1 MRPDSMKKFDMLFLG
16 ALAVGV
22 TNFALSY
29 GRISALMEQQMAEAG
44 VVGMGNTALLVGAG
58 IGFALMLGL
67 WFLVSRLRIEFIKW
81 ILLLLVVYNAAMLP
95 QSVAQSL
102 AGESAISALL
112 GVVAL
117 ALQVAALWFLFRPA
131 SKAWLSSKG
140 E

>member
-22 TNFALSY
+22 ANFALSY
-29 GRISALMEQQMAEAG
+29 GRFSALMEQQMAQAG
-44 VVGMGNTALLVGAG
+44 VEGMGSTALLIGAL
-58 IGFALMLGL
+58 IGFGLMLGL
-67 WFLVSRLRIEFIKW
+67 WLLVSRLRIEFIKW

-102 AGESAISALL
+102 AGESGISALL